1 MSTPNFNQTRL
12 NKFNLPLVVFGM
24 GNDFEQRK
32 KDFEQENDDEY
43 TENHYLAEIDDM
55 EIPQREEELNDFNT
69 GLKHFELKL
78 ESGYYQGVQY
88 DIEETDSYNDYESI
102 QDITD
107 EDANYYYGLSA
118 KEVKAEFENDLAK
131 IREFL
136 QKQVNSPYVI
146 ELNCMGIFSNGEA
159 IYKEAK

>member
-1 MSTPNFNQTRL
+1 MSAPNFNQTKL

-32 KDFEQENDDEY
+32 KDFESEYGDEY
-43 TENHYLAEIDDM
+43 TENHYQAEIDDM
-55 EIPQREEELNDFNT
+55 ECVQTNEELQEFNS

-107 EDANYYYGLSA
+107 EDADYYYGLSA

-136 QKQVNSPYVI
+136 HEQVNSPYVI
-146 ELNCMGIFSNGEA
+146 ELDCMGIFSNGEA